1 MFSFFR
7 PGYFPLAGIFGGFGL
22 PILYVLGWQS
32 EANCGLVVEIVVG
45 YDGKFLR

>member
-1 MFSFFR
+1 MERFKKT
-7 PGYFPLAGIFGGFGL
+7 LELEIGIFGVFGL

-32 EANCGLVVEIVVG
+32 EANCGLVVGIVVG